1 MEYSETGTLV
11 RERTLTYVERT
22 SSPLTIKGLAF
33 EKIGNIYHY
42 GQYEM
47 LTGRMM
53 VLNQEIVK
61 EMSQETP
68 ALNIQTTIAY
78 TYNANQQPEMIT
90 TTHADGSN
98 SKEKFKYASAYTPT
112 TPTDTA
118 SVALKALNDS
128 FRHGEL
134 IERIS
139 RFTPVGG
146 TEKVVGAELI
156 TYRDFGSGRIL
167 PYYIRSLPQGYDL
180 TESVISGQT
189 FTFDADYVLVK
200 TQKEYDPNGY
210 LVYEFDNRKNKSGY
224 HYAVNLAVPVATF
237 YNAKAQHAIYEG
249 FENITGRGLS
259 STPFTPANQAG
270 WTGEKAFSLTTSYKL
285 ISSAANLINKG
296 EATYRV
302 SCWVKAAQATSIT
315 FRAKNGA
322 ALQASV
328 ILANSVN
335 NQWVYLEGEM
345 NMVAVSNTF
354 TLEVESNNTVT
365 IDDIV
370 FAPKSARIGL
380 TTFRPNTGLTSSTDD
395 RGNSVKYSYDDY
407 RRPLN
412 TFDRNRNVIK
422 RNEYVLQA
430 EVLPSLNPNFSS
442 NTSIYQTDQQIMFT
456 AEANCV
462 GVTYAW
468 LLKNSSATTIAT
480 GNNTAFQYTFT
491 ALGQYSLTL
500 TVSSIFGQISYSD
513 NICVNNTLISP
524 QISVT
529 HQASTNPLI
538 EYSCYGND
546 NNKTFTVTNLPFAP
560 GLVKTFVWLILL
572 PSGSWSEIPG
582 TLNLSSIEHSMG
594 GGSYTIRCI
603 VSVQYPDVS
612 CNENMRIISNSTVQ
626 VNITY
631 VNNEPCQ

>member
-1 MEYSETGTLV
+1 MTKHLTHLLLV
-11 RERTLTYVERT
+11 
-22 SSPLTIKGLAF
+22 
-33 EKIGNIYHY
+33 
-42 GQYEM
+42 
-47 LTGRMM
+47 
-53 VLNQEIVK
+53 
-61 EMSQETP
+61 
-68 ALNIQTTIAY
+68 
-78 TYNANQQPEMIT
+78 
-90 TTHADGSN
+90 
-98 SKEKFKYASAYTPT
+98 
-112 TPTDTA
+112 
-118 SVALKALNDS
+118 
-128 FRHGEL
+128 
-134 IERIS
+134 
-139 RFTPVGG
+139 
-146 TEKVVGAELI
+146 
-156 TYRDFGSGRIL
+156 
-167 PYYIRSLPQGYDL
+167 SLPILCNAQVTQIDL
-180 TESVISGQT
+180 Q
-189 FTFDADYVLVK
+189 
-200 TQKEYDPNGY
+200 
-210 LVYEFDNRKNKSGY
+210 
-224 HYAVNLAVPVATF
+224 
-237 YNAKAQHAIYEG
+237 
-249 FENITGRGLS
+249 ENITEIKS
-259 STPFTPANQAG
+259 INISDDDFTGYEVLAKKIGDANIVLL
-270 WTGEKAFSLTTSYKL
+270 GEQTHGHGTTFIAKTKIIKYLVENHGFDVIAFESGFFE
-285 ISSAANLINKG
+285 INKIWDS
-296 EATYRV
+296 ELILTDKLQDVRNEIY
-302 SCWVKAAQATSIT
+302 SLWSESEELTSFFDYVRESNMKGKKLDLT
-315 FRAKNGA
+315 GFDCKHDMSDGQKNYTSDFHSF
-322 ALQASV
+322 LQTNKFPILDDPKYVEFKS
-328 ILANSVN
+328 ILATLIKLKMNFREDASSSPKPDQRKLF
-335 NQWVYLEGEM
+335 NQVLD
-345 NMVAVSNTF
+345 S
-354 TLEVESNNTVT
+354 
-365 IDDIV
+365 
-370 FAPKSARIGL
+370 IGL

-468 LLKNSSATTIAT
+468 LLKNSSATTIAK

-529 HQASTNPLI
+529 HQASTDPLI

-572 PSGSWSEIPG
+572 PSGSWSEIPD
-582 TLNLSSIEHSMG
+582 TFNLSSIEHSMG

-612 CNENMRIISNSTVQ
+612 CNENMRIISTSTVQ

-631 VNNEPCQ
+631 VNNETCQ